1 MRNVAIGFA
10 GMASTFL
17 YFYFRETGKE
27 VSWKDFVNN
36 YLARR
41 LVRDGGYTRLQF
53 FTSYYVITFY
63 KTHK

>member
-36 YLARR
+36 YLARG
-41 LVRDGGYTRLQF
+41 LVRDRGYIGYFSSLVTM
-53 FTSYYVITFY
+53 
-63 KTHK
+63 